1 MAALPKP
8 SFDPKVLLP
17 MPKRAVARE
26 GHRVAQNKLLGQQR
40 ALLSEGAELG
50 VSMASLRSGRRKKSS

>member
-40 ALLSEGAELG
+40 ALLSEEIGR
-50 VSMASLRSGRRKKSS
+50 ASSRERV